1 MKKIRDKIRRTLKFV
16 KIRVRIIQEII
27 NHPLSKAVACGVVG
41 LILIMHSHSLYAGI
55 ALGMGLREFLLA
67 FK

>member
-1 MKKIRDKIRRTLKFV
+1 MLTTLDV
-16 KIRVRIIQEII
+16 KQNQKCVKRNNMETIKEII

-41 LILIMHSHSLYAGI
+41 LLLIMHSHSLYAGI
-55 ALGMGLREFLLA
+55 AFGMGLREFLLA

>member
-1 MKKIRDKIRRTLKFV
+1 MLTTLVVRLNQKCV
-16 KIRVRIIQEII
+16 KRSNMETIKEII

-41 LILIMHSHSLYAGI
+41 SILIMHSHLLYAGI
-55 ALGMGLREFLLA
+55 AFGIGLREFLLA